1 MRCLASSL
9 NTANGEARA
18 SPSPP
23 ARLRVNSTDPNG
35 GRRFQRRFTESAR
48 GNSRVGPP
56 KHGGGGPR
64 QNARVVRRRRRGRN
78 IQMIASA
85 VAIAVFDRGKNK
97 RSRWLAVLVFPRF
110 REGAADPTEFTGL
123 RHLRSPGRRWLNQSK
138 LACASSQ
145 RGSGEFVPGRLIVFN
160 SSYLGQSGDL
170 R

>member
-23 ARLRVNSTDPNG
+23 VRLRVNSTEPNG
-35 GRRFQRRFTESAR
+35 GRRFQRCFTESAR

-110 REGAADPTEFTGL
+110 REGAADPTEFTGPTTPTLSRSALAEPEQACL
-123 RHLRSPGRRWLNQSK
+123 RK
-138 LACASSQ
+138 LAAW
-145 RGSGEFVPGRLIVFN
+145 FGRVRPRQTN
-160 SSYLGQSGDL
+160 SF
-170 R
+170 